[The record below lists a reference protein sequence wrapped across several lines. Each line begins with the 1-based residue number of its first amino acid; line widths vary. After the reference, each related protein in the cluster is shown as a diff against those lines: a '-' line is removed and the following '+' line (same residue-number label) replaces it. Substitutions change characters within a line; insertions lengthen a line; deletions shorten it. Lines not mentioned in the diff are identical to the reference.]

1 MIKILVYVRC
11 TLLYTPPD
19 VTSIDKG
26 YQSKAGEPAHPTY
39 YYILPCFQKLRRKSC
54 ISVSQVL
61 RPIKWVPFSTP
72 KLLQLLL
79 MIIAFLFQFMPLRK
93 ALVITDT
100 SFSRL
105 LKRPLQP
112 LTLVAV
118 VPLSVR
124 SSKES
129 VVGRRSMQTDINNYC
144 IDLLQPQK
152 AKATGKFVL
161 QIFIFAT
168 CKFIWY
174 FIIGVD
180 TILQR
185 KFDIS
190 FVISLNGTTLHIPE
204 IDLDSITCKIG

>member
-1 MIKILVYVRC
+1 MGNHVTLTFYDTMIVNKKVFSKNMDIFLCAAFTKPLNMIKILVYRSC
-11 TLLYTPPD
+11 TLQYTPPD

-26 YQSKAGEPAHPTY
+26 YQSKAGEPAHPT

-105 LKRPLQP
+105 LRRPLQP

-129 VVGRRSMQTDINNYC
+129 VVGRRSMQPDINNYC
-144 IDLLQPQK
+144 IDLL
-152 AKATGKFVL
+152 
-161 QIFIFAT
+161 
-168 CKFIWY
+168 
-174 FIIGVD
+174 
-180 TILQR
+180 
-185 KFDIS
+185 
-190 FVISLNGTTLHIPE
+190 
-204 IDLDSITCKIG
+204 